1 MNYSFAT
8 ALALGGALLLNAT
21 ASPVPPADPALYQ
34 RYFEISRLAEAGRN
48 DEALTQ
54 LDALIKARPDTAAAY
69 ALRAR
74 LLQQAIGKRHDQ
86 ALVDAETDLRR
97 AVALEPEEALYARD
111 LGELLVGSEP
121 VFPARREEAA
131 ALLEKAASLDPL
143 DAQARTI
150 LFYLR
155 REQGKPAEALK
166 AGRAAIK
173 LSAQNLRLRLDTA
186 TLLAENGEKSEAVN
200 QWIVVLRRGYGAP
213 AAEAGERLLRQLR
226 AGGLDKSDQLRIRAA
241 LHEDD
246 PADAGI
252 TRDYA
257 AALLDAGRPAEALA
271 VVRAAQAA
279 PGTDP
284 RSEKLLLTVAWQA
297 GRLDLA
303 LAQAEALMQR
313 DPTDSAIAQ
322 SAALLRSARG
332 DFAGAL
338 ALFNGPALSDAKLNA
353 KLDAKINAAALR
365 VKALALLRV
374 KRTAEGL
381 ALLASQG
388 RDPESRLQW
397 FTERCRA
404 EGRAT
409 SAAEALQAG
418 LPEEA
423 ANALARLFSGAF
435 SGAADPALIQAAFSD
450 ASNSPLPGSD
460 PKNENAPPEPKGRQ
474 AARLLNALRDCAPAS
489 AASLA
494 DHWQTPFGA
503 DADFSAAAAE
513 AMAAAGRPAEA
524 IAKYEALR
532 EVHPDDPGGANN
544 LAYLLLLHQPARR
557 AEAVALAGEAV
568 ARDPE
573 NASDLD
579 TLAWAHHLN
588 GRDELAQPLLEQ
600 ALRNGGRQAV
610 IVAHLA
616 VLRAKAGDF
625 ATARDLFTEARALA
639 WTRDERRDIAGLS
652 AVMAAVIAGNPA
664 IKKKPASPAPRRRP
678 AKKSA
683 LAGAKSP

>member
-1 MNYSFAT
+1 MKLIPAT
-8 ALALGGALLLNAT
+8 AFLLGGALWVQARP
-21 ASPVPPADPALYQ
+21 AARPPADPALYQ

-54 LDALIKARPDTAAAY
+54 VDSLIKARPDTAAAY

-74 LLQQAIGKRHDQ
+74 LLQQAMGKPHDQ
-86 ALVDAETDLRR
+86 ALTDAEKDLRR

-131 ALLEKAASLDPL
+131 ALLERAASLDPL

-213 AAEAGERLLRQLR
+213 AAEAAERLRRQLR
-226 AGGLDKSDQLRIRAA
+226 AGGLDKSDELRIRAA

-284 RSEKLLLTVAWQA
+284 RGEKLLLTVAWQA

-303 LAQAEALMQR
+303 LAQAEALMQH

-338 ALFNGPALSDAKLNA
+338 ALFNGPELTGAKLNP
-353 KLDAKINAAALR
+353 AALR
-365 VKALALLRV
+365 VKALALLRE

-381 ALLASQG
+381 ALLASQS

-404 EGRAT
+404 DGRAT
-409 SAAEALQAG
+409 SAAEAMKAG

-423 ANALARLFSGAF
+423 ADALARLFNGVT
-435 SGAADPALIQAAFSD
+435 DPALIQAAFSD
-450 ASNSPLPGSD
+450 AFHSPLPGSD
-460 PKNENAPPEPKGRQ
+460 PKNEKVPPAPTGRQ

-494 DHWQTPFGA
+494 DRGQILFGA

-532 EVHPDDPGGANN
+532 EVHPDDPGSANN
-544 LAYLLLLHQPARR
+544 LAYLLLLHQPARL

-610 IVAHLA
+610 VVAHLA
-616 VLRAKAGDF
+616 VLRAKAGDA

-639 WTRDERRDIAGLS
+639 WTREERRDIAAL
-652 AVMAAVIAGNPA
+652 AAIIAGKPA
-664 IKKKPASPAPRRRP
+664 IKKKPALPAPRRNP
-678 AKKSA
+678 AKKSGVSA
-683 LAGAKSP
+683 VKSPSP